1 MQSDTIKSI
10 FEDAGTRTR
19 DLSRTRTL
27 YHGPDLAGVPAYIY
41 NSYSVGMDSWVQTAV
56 KLISWETLFWSLPLP
71 RKSYKNHFS
80 FLDNYRISPTIL
92 IKIYKISG
100 DAGTIMWYSSW
111 CRVVPSRFSGAKK
124 WMKFEIADVPS
135 LTRPV
140 RAPRLF

>member
-1 MQSDTIKSI
+1 MTHD
-10 FEDAGTRTR
+10 
-19 DLSRTRTL
+19 
-27 YHGPDLAGVPAYIY
+27 P
-41 NSYSVGMDSWVQTAV
+41 N
-56 KLISWETLFWSLPLP
+56 LISSRAVEPLLSHLLSQFDSGSVRLWVIDYDSIDKNSNFSLDWLSPLP
-71 RKSYKNHFS
+71 RQSYENHFS

-111 CRVVPSRFSGAKK
+111 CRVVPSRFSGGKK